1 MKTPEMMQWKR
12 RGGFTLTELMIVV
25 AILGILATIA
35 VIAYQRQ
42 IRRARLAD
50 VSSMFNEIA
59 AKQELF
65 ESFNGVY
72 VSTNAF
78 CPGSLDGGAHAVP
91 FNIAGC
97 TGAANWQNLG
107 INAPR
112 QTYFQYS
119 FIAGTPGGTACSPPA
134 GFPEAC
140 DSIQAGT
147 HWWVAF
153 ARADQDGD
161 NNFARFITSST
172 MDGNMFQADETE

>member
-1 MKTPEMMQWKR
+1 MKTPDMMQTRLR
-12 RGGFTLTELMIVV
+12 RGFTLTELMVVV

-50 VSSMFNEIA
+50 VGQMFNEIA

-65 ESFNGVY
+65 ESFNGAY
-72 VSTNAF
+72 VGTNAF

-97 TGAANWQNLG
+97 TGAAAWQNLG
-107 INAPR
+107 INAPN

-147 HWWVAF
+147 HWWVAI
-153 ARADQDGD
+153 ARGDQDGD
-161 NNFARFITSST
+161 GVFSRFITSST
-172 MDGNMFQADETE
+172 MDGQMFQVDETE